1 MKKRSGLR
9 RVTAGHL
16 LILVL
21 LTLFALT
28 VLVPFINALT
38 ISFITQDE
46 YMQNKMTLFPKE
58 PTLNAYIQISRE
70 GWLAPA
76 YLNTVFISVCGWLYC
91 ITINVLTAYAITR
104 KFPGRKL
111 FYLFLIIPMFF
122 SGGLIPTYLLMV
134 KLGLKNTYRALILPA
149 GVSTYYLMIMSTFFR
164 ELPAELE
171 ESARLDGASEGRIL
185 WSIILPLS
193 KSVLATISLF
203 IIVGFWNSWFEAL
216 IYIDKPIRWPLQ
228 LHLRRIINQAE
239 SAMKDRENL
248 MANITVYSE
257 SIRMASVLVTMLPIM
272 CVYPFLQKYFAKG
285 VMIGAVKG

>member
-76 YLNTVFISVCGWLYC
+76 YLNTVFISACGWLYC